1 MTNSIIMTIPEKPAL
16 SYEIHIAA
24 GLINHPNKW
33 LPSDWQNKILVII
46 TDDNVNKLYG
56 QKLFNNLVNHGVT
69 PLLLTF
75 TPGENSK
82 NNNIKQY
89 LEEKMLAY
97 GCNRHTIILALGG
110 GVVGDIAGFIAA
122 TYMRGISYIQV
133 PTTVLAM
140 VDSSIG
146 GKTSVN
152 NCYGKNLIGAFWH
165 PQSVVIDLDCINT
178 LSEDHL
184 INGIIEALK
193 MFIIMDELSLTHA
206 MNNLDQILKK
216 DSKILTQIIETSIK
230 LKINVVRN
238 DEQETHQR
246 MILNFGH
253 TIGHAIEKILNY
265 EILHGYAVALGII
278 IEAKI
283 AQLLDLL
290 QDSDYDL
297 IKTLFKKLNID
308 AKFLKSMKISE
319 LIRATKNDKKSIIEG
334 QQSKARYVLL
344 KKIGQTHQDHNVY
357 AHHVSDD
364 IVKQAFSIVLE
375 E

>member
-1 MTNSIIMTIPEKPAL
+1 MTNLIVMTIPQKAAI
-16 SYEIHIAA
+16 SYEISIAA

-33 LPSDWQNKILVII
+33 LPNDWQNKMLVII

-56 QKLFNNLVNHGVT
+56 QKLLNNLVNHGVT
-69 PLLLTF
+69 PLLLSF

-82 NNNIKQY
+82 NNKIKEH

-110 GVVGDIAGFIAA
+110 GVVGDMAGFIAA
-122 TYMRGISYIQV
+122 TYMRGIPYIQI

-146 GKTSVN
+146 GKTSIN

-165 PQSVVIDLDCINT
+165 PLSVIIDLDCINT
-178 LSEDHL
+178 LSEEHL
-184 INGIIEALK
+184 INGIVEALK
-193 MFIIMDELSLTHA
+193 IFITFDQSSLTHTI
-206 MNNLDQILKK
+206 NNLDRILKK
-216 DSKILTQIIETSIK
+216 DSQSLKHLIETAIK
-230 LKINVVRN
+230 LKIDVVRN
-238 DEQETHQR
+238 DEQEMHQR

-265 EILHGYAVALGII
+265 EILHGYAVAVGII

-283 AQLLDLL
+283 AQLLNLL
-290 QDSDYDL
+290 PGSDYEI

-308 AKFLKSMKISE
+308 TEFLKSVKTSDLIS
-319 LIRATKNDKKSIIEG
+319 ATKNDKKSIIDG
-334 QQSKARYVLL
+334 QQSKTRYILL
-344 KKIGQTHQDHNVY
+344 KKIGQAYQNNNVFAHQ
-357 AHHVSDD
+357 VSDEV
-364 IVKQAFSIVLE
+364 VKQALSVILE